1 MFQAIDI
8 AGGWAWGYCVHDHYV
23 GYIPVDTLGKPVLS
37 THLVTAAAALV
48 FAEPNIKSPA
58 KARFPMGSR
67 VSGEV
72 EGAFLKCP
80 EGFIHLRHL
89 SPVDAVQD
97 DPVAIAERLTGTPY
111 LWGGRSSDGLDCSGM
126 VQLCFSLCGIALPR
140 DTDQQMTARGK
151 DIPAGE
157 SLRRR
162 SEEHTS
168 ELQSLM
174 RISYAVFCL
183 KKKN

>member
-1 MFQAIDI
+1 MRISD
-8 AGGWAWGYCVHDHYV
+8 WSSDVCSSD
-23 GYIPVDTLGKPVLS
+23 L
-37 THLVTAAAALV
+37 
-48 FAEPNIKSPA
+48 
-58 KARFPMGSR
+58 
-67 VSGEV
+67 
-72 EGAFLKCP
+72 
-80 EGFIHLRHL
+80 HL

-157 SLRRR
+157 SLRRGDIIFFPGHVGLMTDH
-162 SEEHTS
+162 ENIVHANAFWMQ
-168 ELQSLM
+168 ELGRASCRERVCQYVE
-174 RISYAVFCL
+174 IPVVAVYL
-183 KKKN
+183 KKKKQHR

>member
-1 MFQAIDI
+1 
-8 AGGWAWGYCVHDHYV
+8 
-23 GYIPVDTLGKPVLS
+23 
-37 THLVTAAAALV
+37 
-48 FAEPNIKSPA
+48 
-58 KARFPMGSR
+58 MGSR

-140 DTDQQMTARGK
+140 DTDQQM
-151 DIPAGE
+151 
-157 SLRRR
+157 R
-162 SEEHTS
+162 SEERRVGKACVSTCRSRRSRCH
-168 ELQSLM
+168 
-174 RISYAVFCL
+174 
-183 KKKN
+183 